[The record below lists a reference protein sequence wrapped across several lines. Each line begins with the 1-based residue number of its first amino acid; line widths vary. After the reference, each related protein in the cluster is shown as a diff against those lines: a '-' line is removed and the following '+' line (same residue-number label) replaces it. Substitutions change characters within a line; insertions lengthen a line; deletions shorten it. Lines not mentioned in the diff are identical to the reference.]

1 MRTIYFGGGTPSVLT
16 IEEIARIIAAIKDS
30 FDMTQVEEV
39 TLESNPEDLTPDWV
53 NALAQLRFF
62 NRLSVGIQ
70 SFNDRDLRVINRR
83 HDARQAAVAIENAA
97 AAGFNNISVDLMM
110 GLPGQSAADFADNLR
125 RLGELSDLACIKH
138 LSCYELTVE
147 PDTILDR
154 QLAMGRLQLPDEEVL
169 VEEYN
174 MLSGWCSANGFEQYE
189 VSNYSKPGFR
199 SRHNSRYW
207 NRTPYIGVGAGAHSF
222 DGSRRRW
229 NVSDAELY
237 SMSEQ
242 VPYEEELLTSEDS
255 FNEYVMTALRTSEGL
270 DKSILRTM
278 LTGKDLRQVES
289 LLGGFVDA
297 GLLTETPGRF
307 MPTAEGLLHADGMAC
322 KLFVVQ
328 R

>member
-1 MRTIYFGGGTPSVLT
+1 MSSILIPATKKGLIQMRPFPFSLPRKTTSDYSQLLYLHIPYCHRKCSYCAFYSLVTSDGREAYVDALCREIMARGDGRALRTIYFGGGTPSVLT

-97 AAGFNNISVDLMM
+97 AAGFNNLSVDLMM

-154 QLAMGRLQLPDEEVL
+154 QLAMGRLQLPDE
-169 VEEYN
+169 
-174 MLSGWCSANGFEQYE
+174 
-189 VSNYSKPGFR
+189 
-199 SRHNSRYW
+199 
-207 NRTPYIGVGAGAHSF
+207 
-222 DGSRRRW
+222 
-229 NVSDAELY
+229 
-237 SMSEQ
+237 
-242 VPYEEELLTSEDS
+242 
-255 FNEYVMTALRTSEGL
+255 
-270 DKSILRTM
+270 
-278 LTGKDLRQVES
+278 
-289 LLGGFVDA
+289 
-297 GLLTETPGRF
+297 
-307 MPTAEGLLHADGMAC
+307 
-322 KLFVVQ
+322 
-328 R
+328 